1 LFEFVERIVAEVTNA
16 MDSGSRAGSRR
27 RVRGDR
33 AGFAGCVSQGDSRD
47 EAIAN
52 VREAIAAYIEDC
64 RESGEAVPTDGGWE
78 IVEDVQ
84 Q

>member
-1 LFEFVERIVAEVTNA
+1 MRLTVVLEQEADGGFVATVPTLP
-16 MDSGSRAGSRR
+16 
-27 RVRGDR
+27 
-33 AGFAGCVSQGDSRD
+33 GCVSQGDSRD

-64 RESGEAVPTDGGWE
+64 RESGEAVPTDGGQE

-84 Q
+84 R

>member
-1 LFEFVERIVAEVTNA
+1 MRWTVVLEQEADGGFVATVPTLP
-16 MDSGSRAGSRR
+16 
-27 RVRGDR
+27 
-33 AGFAGCVSQGDSRD
+33 GCVSQGDSRD

-64 RESGEAVPTDGGWE
+64 RESGEAVPTDGGQE
-78 IVEDVQ
+78 IVEDAQ